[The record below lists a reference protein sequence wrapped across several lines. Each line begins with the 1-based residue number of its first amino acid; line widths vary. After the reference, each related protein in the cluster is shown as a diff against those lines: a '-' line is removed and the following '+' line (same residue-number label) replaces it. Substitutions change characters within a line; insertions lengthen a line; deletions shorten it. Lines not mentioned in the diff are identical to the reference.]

1 MRKKIGSDNGVDI
14 SIDTSKITVRDAWE
28 AFTSA
33 ERDMTYDILGK
44 IVQRNIDIN
53 KLDMFLVQVLLSGEY
68 APRFLNMSDTK
79 QKVFLFMATQVS
91 KKVDSNADT

>member
-1 MRKKIGSDNGVDI
+1 MRKKIGSDNGMDI

-33 ERDMTYDILGK
+33 ERVMAYDVLGK
-44 IVQRNIDIN
+44 IELMNIGID
-53 KLDMFLVQVLLSGEY
+53 KLDMFLVHILLSGEY

-79 QKVFLFMATQVS
+79 QKVFLFMATKVS
-91 KKVDSNADT
+91 KKVDSNAGT

>member
-1 MRKKIGSDNGVDI
+1 MRKKIGSDNGMDI

-33 ERDMTYDILGK
+33 ERGMTYDILGK